1 MCSPASVVMLL
12 VSFEAILKKFSV
24 IINFKTQN
32 SWMQEYLDKMSNGVM
47 KVTNVVQ
54 FSVRLLV
61 VKKVGTC
68 L

>member
-47 KVTNVVQ
+47 KVTNIYKHEIVHT
-54 FSVRLLV
+54 LA
-61 VKKVGTC
+61 
-68 L
+68 